1 MSDLY
6 DRTPVLR
13 ELLVDKTVVTP
24 DGERRPSHSSIH
36 ERYAKALYLTIL
48 KEKPDV
54 VLEVGMAQGAS
65 TLAILTALEQLGR
78 GGRLVSVDPN
88 QSAGF
93 ESQGIYNVE
102 RAGLQDRHEL
112 IEEPDYT
119 ALPRLLQDG
128 LKLDFAYI
136 DGWHTFDY
144 TLLDFWYIGSNAQ
157 GERRRRV
164 QRLRMAGG
172 EQGHRLRDDPPQV
185 PGNECGPAPLDRS
198 GARVD
203 PLPEAAVRGAIPPH
217 ESGQVLPQAGR
228 LGAGLQFLPGLLTGR
243 TFAGSMM

>member
-13 ELLVDKTVVTP
+13 ELLVDKTAITP
-24 DGERRPSHSSIH
+24 GGECGPAHSTVL
-36 ERYAKALYLTIL
+36 EKYVEALHRTIL

-65 TLAILTALEQLGR
+65 TLAILTALEQLG
-78 GGRLVSVDPN
+78 GDGRLLSIDPN
-88 QSAGF
+88 QSTVF
-93 ESQGIYNVE
+93 ESQGLHNVK

-119 ALPRLLQDG
+119 ALPRMLQDG

-144 TLLDFWYIGSNAQ
+144 TLLDFWYTDRMLRVNGVVALNDCGWRAVSKAIGFVMTHRKY
-157 GERRRRV
+157 GEMDVGLRRSI
-164 QRLRMAGG
+164 
-172 EQGHRLRDDPPQV
+172 V
-185 PGNECGPAPLDRS
+185 PGRELIRF
-198 GARVD
+198 
-203 PLPEAAVRGAIPPH
+203 LK
-217 ESGQVLPQAGR
+217 
-228 LGAGLQFLPGLLTGR
+228 LQFGAQFRRMNQDRYFRKQEDWEPSFHFFR
-243 TFAGSMM
+243 DF